1 MLRRSFAGFD
11 SVARRRLMETI
22 TRGPMQDSGLA
33 TSESMGAESAMEDS
47 PFAQAL
53 PLLYRILGI
62 KAASEVNHERQ

>member
-1 MLRRSFAGFD
+1 
-11 SVARRRLMETI
+11 
-22 TRGPMQDSGLA
+22 
-33 TSESMGAESAMEDS
+33 MGAESAMEDS